1 MADKK
6 RITHSPRQAP
16 WLIAILLGLLL
27 IITLAAA
34 FYFIFLRSGY
44 TTGPTRFVYRYNHP
58 QSSPRLIIPVSLKKP
73 FIAQIAIVIDDIGN
87 QKKLAEEIMD
97 LDLNLSFSI
106 LPYRPFS
113 KILARKAVNM
123 GRDVILHLPMEP
135 LDHKWNPGKGALWLS
150 MSRAAILNTL
160 TGDLAQVPMAAGVNN
175 HMGSAFT
182 ENKAAMG
189 IFLTDLR
196 QHKGLFWLDSMTS
209 PRSVG
214 VAIAKGMGI
223 VSARR
228 DVFLDNIQKS
238 AAIIKQLDKL
248 VNLARR
254 QGHAIGIAHP
264 HPETLKALR
273 RYQDTLRQ
281 EVQLVGLKTIMA
293 M

>member
-1 MADKK
+1 MADRKK
-6 RITHSPRQAP
+6 IKNNPRQRP
-16 WLIAILLGLLL
+16 WLTASLLGLLL

-34 FYFIFLRSGY
+34 FYFIFLRAGY
-44 TTGPTRFVYRYNHP
+44 TTGPVRPVYQYNQPHA
-58 QSSPRLIIPVSLKKP
+58 STRLIIPVSQKRP
-73 FIAQIAIVIDDIGN
+73 FIAKIAIVIDDIGN
-87 QKKLAEEIMD
+87 QKKLAEEIMA

-113 KILARKAVNM
+113 KILARKAVSL
-123 GRDVILHLPMEP
+123 GRDVLLHLPMEP
-135 LDHKWNPGKGALWLS
+135 QDHKWNPGKGALLLS
-150 MSRAAILNTL
+150 MSRADILTTL

-182 ENKAAMG
+182 ENRAAMG
-189 IFLTDLR
+189 TVLTDLR
-196 QHKGLFWLDSMTS
+196 QHKGLFWLDSMTT

-214 VAIAKGMGI
+214 FAMAREMGL

-228 DVFLDNIQKS
+228 DIFLDNIQKS
-238 AAIIKQLDKL
+238 TAIIKQLDKL

-264 HPETLKALR
+264 HPETLKALK
-273 RYQDTLRQ
+273 RYQYTLRQ
-281 EVQLVGLKTIMA
+281 KVQLVGIKTIML